1 MSVLEPYF
9 SSKVGIYLYWSNLY
23 SDCAYSKP
31 SLFEGS
37 DEKL

>member
-1 MSVLEPYF
+1 MSALELYF
-9 SSKVGIYLYWSNLY
+9 SSKVGIYLYWSLFNFY
-23 SDCAYSKP
+23 SDCT